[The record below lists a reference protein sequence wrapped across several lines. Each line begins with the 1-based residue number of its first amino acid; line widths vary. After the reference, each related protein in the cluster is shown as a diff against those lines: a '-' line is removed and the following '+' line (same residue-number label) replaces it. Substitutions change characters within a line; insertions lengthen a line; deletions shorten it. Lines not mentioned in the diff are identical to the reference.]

1 MDTSILGT
9 LAMLAPDLMEE
20 MELRALILER
30 VAALEPIGRR
40 ALAQRLNLQ
49 EREVRTA
56 ADALRRAGCVTQR
69 AAGMEL
75 TDYGRELV
83 ETARGVSRGRRSLAA
98 LELALASRLNAQ
110 RVCVV
115 RGDADADES
124 VPDAA
129 ARAAAQQIRFLLQ
142 DAHVLAVSGGQTMAR
157 TAQAISLAAPIEV
170 TVVPAQGGTGGSVH
184 TQANALAEAFAARLG
199 GQHRLLHLPDGIS
212 PAAAAELARLP
223 QLREALELLSA
234 ADVVLYGIERAQQSA
249 ASRGLGAQE
258 REMLAR
264 QGAAGEALGLYFDAQ
279 GGVVGGRCVP
289 ALSAQALGH
298 SVQAAAVAVGRS
310 RAEAIVSV
318 CLHHP
323 HRLLVTD
330 EGAALRMLELL
341 RV

>member
-49 EREVRTA
+49 EREVRSA

-115 RGDADADES
+115 RGDADVDES
-124 VPDAA
+124 VPDEA

-199 GQHRLLHLPDGIS
+199 GQLRLLHLPDGIS

-234 ADVVLYGIERAQQSA
+234 AVVVLYGIERAQQSA

-289 ALSAQALGH
+289 ALSALALGH

>member
-49 EREVRTA
+49 EREVRSA

-115 RGDADADES
+115 RGDADVDES

-184 TQANALAEAFAARLG
+184 TQAHALAEAFAARLG

-212 PAAAAELARLP
+212 SAAAAELARLP

-258 REMLAR
+258 REMLAC